1 MYAVKKEKLCSPEK
15 YSILIPYKDFEKL
28 IQMAT
33 RIEEIEAHCKRMEER
48 NSAMHSMYVELL
60 EKVAEI
66 NRLL

>member
-1 MYAVKKEKLCSPEK
+1 MKRENFCSPEK

-33 RIEEIEAHCKRMEER
+33 RVEEMEKLCKRMDER
-48 NSAMHSMYVELL
+48 NAAMYNLYSELL